1 MRIHYY
7 IVALLLLCSLSLPAF
22 AADDTPE
29 ALAKRV
35 RELER
40 ANLVLQEDL
49 AKTQLL
55 LDDARTQL
63 KAATRKLEEEAAARK
78 ALADSLNAANATQQ
92 DLINKLTALTDK
104 VTGMGN
110 DQQTQA
116 TGIAGLNQKVSALE
130 KALADQTARHNK
142 DIADVRTALTAAV
155 DKVREDYGK
164 ELAAY
169 KDLTEQKL
177 AALRADLEKE
187 RSERLAADEAA
198 DQARAKIVKQQK
210 NDRTVTY
217 IMGGLLGG
225 LAAAK

>member
-1 MRIHYY
+1 MRLHYY
-7 IVALLLLCSLSLPAF
+7 IVALLLLCSLALPSF
-22 AADDTPE
+22 AADDTSE

-49 AKTQLL
+49 ARTQLT

-63 KAATRKLEEEAAARK
+63 KTVARKLDEEAAARK
-78 ALADSLNAANATQQ
+78 ALTDALNASTTMQQ
-92 DLINKLTALTDK
+92 DLIKKLTALTDK
-104 VTGMGN
+104 VAGMGN

-116 TGIAGLNQKVSALE
+116 TGIAGLNQKVGALE
-130 KALADQTARHNK
+130 KALADQTAKHDK
-142 DIADVRTALTAAV
+142 DITDVRTTLTAAV

-177 AALRADLEKE
+177 AALRADLQKE
-187 RSERLAADEAA
+187 RDERLAADEAA
-198 DQARAKIVKQQK
+198 DKARAKIVKQQK
-210 NDRTVTY
+210 SDRTITY
-217 IMGGLLGG
+217 IGGLVLGG